1 MTDMKEFTKLNINFD
16 IKKVPKKKSFF
27 FFLLLI

>member
-1 MTDMKEFTKLNINFD
+1 MTDMKEFTKLKNFD